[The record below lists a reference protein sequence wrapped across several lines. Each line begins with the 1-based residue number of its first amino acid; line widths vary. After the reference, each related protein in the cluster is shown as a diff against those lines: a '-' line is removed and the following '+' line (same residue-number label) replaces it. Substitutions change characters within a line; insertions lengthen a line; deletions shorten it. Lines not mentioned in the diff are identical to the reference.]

1 MDANIIYSSMGKQA
15 PLSGLT
21 FFRPV
26 GLEIL
31 GGQKM
36 TFSKNE
42 TCWETI
48 RIYQV
53 IFATCAKERS
63 NFPDITLKDPPL
75 CINRPH
81 ISIAEETLC
90 FPLSLLSS
98 EK

>member
-1 MDANIIYSSMGKQA
+1 
-15 PLSGLT
+15 
-21 FFRPV
+21 
-26 GLEIL
+26 
-31 GGQKM
+31 M

-63 NFPDITLKDPPL
+63 NFPDITLKDSPL

-81 ISIAEETLC
+81 ISIAEETLY
-90 FPLSLLSS
+90 FPSLILFPGAIVTFKKVSIWGLR
-98 EK
+98 